1 MNQRMHISEICIH
14 FFLYTAY
21 IPNIRVRLVL
31 FCEVEGGIVSFIL
44 GLYKRPLKLPC
55 VLRAS
60 WILEMNH
67 IITPVRKFSEPIA
80 NDILYEV
87 KSFS

>member
-1 MNQRMHISEICIH
+1 MNQRMHISEICID

-44 GLYKRPLKLPC
+44 GLYKRSLELPC
-55 VLRAS
+55 V
-60 WILEMNH
+60 
-67 IITPVRKFSEPIA
+67 F
-80 NDILYEV
+80 
-87 KSFS
+87 